1 MHVAGLQPFGD
12 AAPVFHS
19 SGLEALKVAF
29 RLAFPCAMKTF
40 FAGLWHPTLSNDI
53 RWPTGV
59 GILVTILP
67 TVLLIVPITVLTVL
81 PRPLPLLAGL
91 LKEGPAPLALALVLG
106 FSFFP
111 LPTVTAILILIITF
125 SRRSIFLL
133 FVLEDLCPDRKPSPS
148 QIVVYQRGNVRVVV
162 LKVVHVRHGAGDED
176 KLAFVRRVESAWHI
190 NGILRGFEQQG
201 VVAQVVE
208 LGVAQVGN
216 GQDEQ
221 REATAWH
228 TAASITPLAL
238 LLAFLLWLALS
249 RLLALL
255 RLLRLLLL

>member
-19 SGLEALKVAF
+19 SGLEAFEVKGAF
-29 RLAFPCAMKTF
+29 RLAFTCAMQRF
-40 FAGLWHPTLSNDI
+40 FAGLWHPVPSNDI

-59 GILVTILP
+59 GILVAILP
-67 TVLLIVPITVLTVL
+67 TAHTVL
-81 PRPLPLLAGL
+81 PRIASL
-91 LKEGPAPLALALVLG
+91 LKEGLSTAHSFHGLLALVLHTLLR
-106 FSFFP
+106 SPPHPMLQVITIIRILTWLPWWVFP
-111 LPTVTAILILIITF
+111 F
-125 SRRSIFLL
+125 L
-133 FVLEDLCPDRKPSPS
+133 FVLEDLCPDRKPNPS